1 MDLPIHLIV
10 GSEQGNTEYLANE
23 LSDLLSSYDHQVTC
37 HEQPQYGD
45 IPRQDCIWIVITAT
59 FGAGEYPANIQP
71 FVNDLTKN
79 QPNLSAV
86 EYAVI
91 AVGDKSYDTFCQ
103 SGRDIDDLLGK
114 FSAKKQYDR
123 LEMCVNE
130 HDDPLLSAFEWIQ
143 NWLN

>member
-23 LSDLLSSYDHQVTC
+23 LSGLLSSYEHQVIC
-37 HEQPQYGD
+37 HEQPLYDD

-59 FGAGEYPANIQP
+59 FGAGEFPGNIQP
-71 FVNDLTKN
+71 FVDDLSKN
-79 QPNLSAV
+79 KPDLSGV

-103 SGRDIDDLLGK
+103 SGQNIDALL
-114 FSAKKQYDR
+114 AKLAAQKQYDR

-130 HDDPLLSAFEWIQ
+130 HDDPLISAFDWIQ